1 MPGNEVYGDMGMQ
14 MERPESEA
22 AEPEEVEAA
31 VPDEQ
36 TLTPEEI
43 PGLIAKYPEA
53 SDLLNLFA
61 TGGPGKRILT
71 DEELYFYS
79 EAIKIYTENT
89 LKAID
94 LLFPIVLNTHVT
106 TKGKRPTLNA
116 LGSVESIP
124 DIPFYNNRIE
134 RGVNVE
140 GIIQNLVNVIMRP
153 PYGPNPLKD
162 LNEVAEILINGVKR
176 IDGKREGII
185 DDQIMFNRI
194 KEIINSEFP
203 GDRKLIQKID
213 NAIDCA
219 DRMFTTLVKYTSSR
233 RPWLSEL
240 KDYSAIKRTKT
251 LDLSDLPDIPFELRV
266 DVPSSEGES
275 QPPEPQSHARPAP
288 VAAPATRAPA
298 AAPAAAPAVAAPTPT
313 ASAVSGD
320 EATTFAEIAQRAID
334 LQLQGPEHYK
344 EAIQLYLQVAKYL
357 ISQPSEEKKAKG
369 EEYKRQAGILLGILE
384 EQHRKR
390 PGGNAGGGKRKRKY
404 KRSKHK
410 LKHSKLKKSHK
421 RKKTLKRKYKKNKNK
436 SKRR

>member
-1 MPGNEVYGDMGMQ
+1 
-14 MERPESEA
+14 MEAVAVREPA
-22 AEPEEVEAA
+22 VAEPEEVEAA

-251 LDLSDLPDIPFELRV
+251 LDHSDFPDVPQGLAGDI
-266 DVPSSEGES
+266 PSSEGES
-275 QPPEPQSHARPAP
+275 HPPDPPS
-288 VAAPATRAPA
+288 AAAALAPA
-298 AAPAAAPAVAAPTPT
+298 ALAPAAPAVEESRERHCRDDNDCFPSAPNCG
-313 ASAVSGD
+313 ADGFCSGQK
-320 EATTFAEIAQRAID
+320 AMGARAM
-334 LQLQGPEHYK
+334 
-344 EAIQLYLQVAKYL
+344 V
-357 ISQPSEEKKAKG
+357 
-369 EEYKRQAGILLGILE
+369 
-384 EQHRKR
+384 
-390 PGGNAGGGKRKRKY
+390 GGKRKRKHKRTRKTHKRTRKTHKL

-410 LKHSKLKKSHK
+410 RSKHKRSKHKRSKHKKSHK
-421 RKKTLKRKYKKNKNK
+421 PKKTLKRKYKN
-436 SKRR
+436 